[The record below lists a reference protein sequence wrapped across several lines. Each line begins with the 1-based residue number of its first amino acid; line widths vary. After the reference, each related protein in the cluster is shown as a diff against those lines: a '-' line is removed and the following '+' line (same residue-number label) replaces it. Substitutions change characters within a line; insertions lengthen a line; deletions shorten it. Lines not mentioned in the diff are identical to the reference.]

1 MRHLKAFH
9 VFHVAAALESYSK
22 AADKLCITHGA
33 VSKQIK
39 TLETHLA
46 VNLFY
51 REGRNVKLTP
61 AGKLLSGYT
70 EQAFNALEAG
80 ILHVAQATHKHLE
93 VSCEPTLTMRWLMPR
108 LSDFY
113 QDNIDAD
120 VRLSTAGGPVIL
132 GSNGLSLA
140 IRRDDFPLLQDY
152 QRTPLVEEWVGPVFS
167 PEYWEQV
174 KNDAGKI
181 KLLHSQTRP
190 QAWDHWLQDSWL
202 QDNSIASSVASQ
214 GGNFQVPSVQV
225 QTIQVQDLQIQSEQ
239 TFAHFYFCLQAVV
252 DNLGAAIGSYPLVMD
267 DLQRGN
273 LVAPFGFKRSGH
285 HYILLSQDNSSL
297 AQDDESGELQEAFTN
312 WLQLN
317 LAECVPN

>member
-39 TLETHLA
+39 TLEAHLA
-46 VNLFY
+46 VSLFY
-51 REGRNVKLTP
+51 RDGRNVKLTP

-80 ILHVAQATHKHLE
+80 VQHVTQVTHKHLE

-108 LSDFY
+108 LSYFY

-140 IRRDDFPLLQDY
+140 IRRDDFPLLHDY
-152 QRTPLVEEWVGPVFS
+152 QQTPLVEEWVGPVFS
-167 PEYWEQV
+167 PEYWQQV
-174 KNDAGKI
+174 QNDAGKI

-190 QAWDHWLQDSWL
+190 QAWDNWLQ
-202 QDNSIASSVASQ
+202 
-214 GGNFQVPSVQV
+214 GNAVSCLKVQRLKV
-225 QTIQVQDLQIQSEQ
+225 QSEQ

-267 DLQRGN
+267 DLERGN
-273 LVAPFGFKRSGH
+273 LVAPFGFKRSGYN
-285 HYILLSQDNSSL
+285 YILLSQDDVLLKQGNTLL
-297 AQDDESGELQEAFTN
+297 AKDSESDTLQRNFIN

-317 LAECVPN
+317 LAMCVPSQ

>member
-9 VFHVAAALESYSK
+9 IFHIAAVLESYSK

-80 ILHVAQATHKHLE
+80 VQHVTQATHTHLE

-113 QDNIDAD
+113 QDNVDAD

-140 IRRDDFPLLQDY
+140 IRRDDFPLLHDY
-152 QRTPLVEEWVGPVFS
+152 QQTPLVEEWVGPVFS
-167 PEYWEQV
+167 PEYWQQV
-174 KNDAGKI
+174 QNDAGKL

-190 QAWDHWLQDSWL
+190 QAWDNWLQ
-202 QDNSIASSVASQ
+202 
-214 GGNFQVPSVQV
+214 GNAVSCLQV
-225 QTIQVQDLQIQSEQ
+225 QSLKVKSEQ

-267 DLQRGN
+267 DLLRGN

-285 HYILLSQDNSSL
+285 HYMLLSQGDTLL
-297 AQDDESGELQEAFTN
+297 AQGNTLLGKDGQSDVLQQNFID

-317 LAECVPN
+317 LAACVPSQ

>member
-51 REGRNVKLTP
+51 RDGRNVKLTP

-80 ILHVAQATHKHLE
+80 VQHVTQVTHKHLE

-108 LSDFY
+108 LSGFY
-113 QDNIDAD
+113 QDNVDAD

-140 IRRDDFPLLQDY
+140 IRRDDFPLLHDY
-152 QRTPLVEEWVGPVFS
+152 QQTPLVEEWVGPVFS
-167 PEYWEQV
+167 PEYWQQV
-174 KNDAGKI
+174 QNDAGKI
-181 KLLHSQTRP
+181 KLLHSQTRL
-190 QAWDHWLQDSWL
+190 QAWGDWLQDS
-202 QDNSIASSVASQ
+202 SVLC
-214 GGNFQVPSVQV
+214 FKVQSLKV
-225 QTIQVQDLQIQSEQ
+225 QSEQ

-267 DLQRGN
+267 DLERGN

-285 HYILLSQDNSSL
+285 NYMLLSQDDILLDQGNTL
-297 AQDDESGELQEAFTN
+297 LGKACEPDALQKNFID

-317 LAECVPN
+317 LAACVPNQ

>member
-70 EQAFNALEAG
+70 KQAFNALEAG
-80 ILHVAQATHKHLE
+80 VQHVTQVTHTHLE

-113 QDNIDAD
+113 QDNVDAD

-140 IRRDDFPLLQDY
+140 IRRDDFPLLHDY
-152 QRTPLVEEWVGPVFS
+152 QQTPLVEEWVGPVFS
-167 PEYWEQV
+167 PEYWQQV
-174 KNDAGKI
+174 QNDAGKI

-190 QAWDHWLQDSWL
+190 QAWDNWLQ
-202 QDNSIASSVASQ
+202 
-214 GGNFQVPSVQV
+214 GNAVSCLKVQSLKV
-225 QTIQVQDLQIQSEQ
+225 QSEQ

-252 DNLGAAIGSYPLVMD
+252 DDLGAAIGSYPLVMD

-285 HYILLSQDNSSL
+285 NYMLLSQDDVLL
-297 AQDDESGELQEAFTN
+297 AQGNTLLGKDCESDTLQRNFIN

-317 LAECVPN
+317 LAMCVPSQ

>member
-9 VFHVAAALESYSK
+9 VFHVAAALENYSK

-46 VNLFY
+46 VSLFY
-51 REGRNVKLTP
+51 RDGRHVKLTP

-80 ILHVAQATHKHLE
+80 VQHVTQVTHKHLE

-113 QDNIDAD
+113 QDNVDAD

-140 IRRDDFPLLQDY
+140 IRRDDFPLLHDY
-152 QRTPLVEEWVGPVFS
+152 QQTPLVEEWVGPVFS
-167 PEYWEQV
+167 PEYWQQV
-174 KNDAGKI
+174 QNDAGKI

-190 QAWDHWLQDSWL
+190 QAWDNWLQ
-202 QDNSIASSVASQ
+202 
-214 GGNFQVPSVQV
+214 GNAVSCLKVQSLKV
-225 QTIQVQDLQIQSEQ
+225 QSEQ

-267 DLQRGN
+267 DLERGN

-285 HYILLSQDNSSL
+285 NYILLSQDDVL
-297 AQDDESGELQEAFTN
+297 LRKCREPDVLQQNFID

-317 LAECVPN
+317 LAACVPNQVTKTHDLNRQT